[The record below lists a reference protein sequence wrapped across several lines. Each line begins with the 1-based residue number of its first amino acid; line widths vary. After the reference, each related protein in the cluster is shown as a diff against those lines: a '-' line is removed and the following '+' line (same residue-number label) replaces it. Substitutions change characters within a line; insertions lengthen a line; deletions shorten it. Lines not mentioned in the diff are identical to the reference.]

1 MAQDLLGREV
11 AAEIGHL
18 DLVYGIATNYVQWNF
33 FRSLDEKNQN
43 RPFQQVV
50 KM

>member
-1 MAQDLLGREV
+1 MAQDLLACKV

-33 FRSLDEKNQN
+33 FRSLAEIEN

-50 KM
+50 EI